1 MKIAAGT
8 NLNSGSARRE
18 RGSIVLILLL
28 LLAIMG
34 MYLASNNLALHQL
47 HRDLQLMEQQQ
58 LEKFV
63 LPADKKPTRNRPV
76 NSKPGLALPKP

>member
-47 HRDLQLMEQQQ
+47 QIPVKLMQGEIVARQIHPHDDEQ
-58 LEKFV
+58 EKQDQHDGTPLV
-63 LPADKKPTRNRPV
+63 P
-76 NSKPGLALPKP
+76 S